1 LPNKKLASFT
11 NLECIPYQNLKVE
24 EGTIHN
30 PPSVLIYAPSINNI
44 ILIKVLIK
52 TSFLF
57 LDQRAGE
64 NVVVL
69 LDSYFWDICVFGPS
83 PFMFALSK
91 KRERERERERES
103 TSTN

>member
-1 LPNKKLASFT
+1 
-11 NLECIPYQNLKVE
+11 VE

-30 PPSVLIYAPSINNI
+30 PPSVLIYASSINNI

-91 KRERERERERES
+91 KRERERES